1 MLHISFGITAYIL
14 FITFILGCCL
24 GSFADCAAVR
34 LVSGQSVLS
43 GRSHCDSCGHV
54 LAGIGCC
61 LVVYR
66 YDLSVMSLQGIL
78 LGLILL
84 IVSLTDLHSWIIPDR
99 LHVAGVL
106 VFLATT
112 VFMPDPLHNILRG
125 VLLGI
130 ALGGG
135 MLVLSLLFDRLTGK
149 ESLGGGDIKL
159 FFMTGLYLGSAW
171 EILFYLILSCLLGLG
186 FAALR
191 KTQKLPFGPS
201 IAAACFIMIVYGDVM
216 TRWYTGLF

>member
-1 MLHISFGITAYIL
+1 MPLLRRKDPAGVLYHG
-14 FITFILGCCL
+14 
-24 GSFADCAAVR
+24 ADSR
-34 LVSGQSVLS
+34 DWLLS
-43 GRSHCDSCGHV
+43 GSI
-54 LAGIGCC
+54 L
-61 LVVYR
+61 

-125 VLLGI
+125 LLLGI

-135 MLVLSLLFDRLTGK
+135 MLVLSSFLTASQEK
-149 ESLGGGDIKL
+149 K
-159 FFMTGLYLGSAW
+159 AW
-171 EILFYLILSCLLGLG
+171 AEEILNYFL
-186 FAALR
+186 
-191 KTQKLPFGPS
+191 
-201 IAAACFIMIVYGDVM
+201 
-216 TRWYTGLF
+216 

>member
-54 LAGIGCC
+54 LGVLDLFPVLSWLLLKGKC
-61 LVVYR
+61 R
-66 YDLSVMSLQGIL
+66 YCGAKIPP
-78 LGLILL
+78 

-125 VLLGI
+125 LLLGI